1 MGIYAPRFTK
11 ATLPSCNFLKIF
23 LSNRFRSQNFAWK
36 CYVIIIFHRETLEEN
51 NTALEQERKLN
62 VELLYSIFPA
72 DIAENLWLGKQ
83 VQAKTLS
90 VSVVRFGL

>member
-1 MGIYAPRFTK
+1 MK
-11 ATLPSCNFLKIF
+11 NCNFIGFTYFVCNKPLI
-23 LSNRFRSQNFAWK
+23 W
-36 CYVIIIFHRETLEEN
+36 IIIFERETLQEN

-83 VQAKTLS
+83 VQAQTLS
-90 VSVVRFGL
+90 VS